1 MSLFDFG
8 NKTEAYKK
16 GVSDSSEIDAK
27 KMEEVKKA
35 VDVTVSEQAESNE
48 AIRQGFDDIYDMQDI
63 SDKEQLLGVDNS
75 VKLLD
80 LDEQDRSY
88 LMGTL
93 YSIGLNNHNLSPA
106 QKKYFNQLKGYLG
119 VENPYE
125 VDVTAVSRID
135 DFDFAKSIF
144 KVVME
149 FNYLENKSW
158 EFENSEDYVSYINQ
172 FRLNQHDKLQIKNN
186 IENLLHFGD
195 ESLGRQ
201 YVIHRDFEGKKTT
214 KENAPKVEA
223 SVDNESIKNTSD
235 DETTQSFEKVSS
247 MYLQPEAN
255 FKSVGVGVE
264 IVQKSRELLYEQL
277 TLSVEM
283 VYEFC
288 LRVGM
293 SETLDNYRDKL
304 NQYSEETKRIS
315 KEKSEAKVASGKK
328 SKTEIA
334 VRFSLLPILPLILSP
349 ALLMSM
355 KGNKKSQDA
364 YIKDLIRLNTE
375 TVDAAKILYNS
386 RKVAAKANEDQ
397 ANYLVLSDIDKA
409 IGILMTSYDQLS
421 SVDFRMGDLEED
433 ARNKTREYL
442 KIAFSDL
449 NSSEPRRPVL
459 LYTKDVEKEDS
470 GYLSQKEV
478 EGIFGKIMEYEGT
491 PDELV
496 GAIDTS
502 IGHLGKNGIVFLD
515 DSLVIREI
523 IGKPVSISYKNI
535 DGVVGKRIMAHDD
548 DGNMFET
555 DLDKD
560 YIDLKRAKE
569 ILETVKKFW
578 NFNENN

>member
-1 MSLFDFG
+1 MGLFDFG

-16 GVSDSSEIDAK
+16 GISDSSEIDAK
-27 KMEEVKKA
+27 KMEEIKQA
-35 VDVTVSEQAESNE
+35 VDVTVSEQAKSND
-48 AIRQGFDDIYDMQDI
+48 AIRQGFDDIYDMQDV
-63 SDKEQLLGVDNS
+63 SDKEQLLGIDNS

-88 LMGTL
+88 LIGTL
-93 YSIGLNNHNLSPA
+93 YSVGLDGRKLSSA

-125 VDVTAVSRID
+125 VDITAVSGID
-135 DFDFAKSIF
+135 DIDVAKCIF

-149 FNYLENKSW
+149 FNYLGDESW
-158 EFENSEDYVSYINQ
+158 AFEDSEEYVSYSNQ
-172 FRLNQHDKLQIKNN
+172 FRLNQQDKLQIKTS
-186 IENLLHFGD
+186 IEDLLHFGE

-201 YVIHRDFEGKKTT
+201 YVIHRDFGDKETT
-214 KENAPKVEA
+214 KEKESKIDTAVDSEENRNSANDEA
-223 SVDNESIKNTSD
+223 
-235 DETTQSFEKVSS
+235 TQSFEKVSS
-247 MYLQPEAN
+247 MYLQPEAK
-255 FKSVGVGVE
+255 FKNVGVGVE
-264 IVQKSRELLYEQL
+264 IVQKSRELLYDQL
-277 TLSVEM
+277 TLSVNT
-283 VYEFC
+283 VAEFC
-288 LRVGM
+288 LKVGM
-293 SETLDNYRDKL
+293 SETLGGYRDKL
-304 NQYSEETKRIS
+304 RRYAEETKRIS
-315 KEKSEAKVASGKK
+315 KEKSKANVASGKK

-334 VRFSLLPILPLILSP
+334 FKVGLLPILPLILSP

-355 KGNKKSQDA
+355 RGNKKSQSA
-364 YIKDLIRLNTE
+364 YIKDLIRLNIE
-375 TVDAAKILYNS
+375 TVDAAKTLYDS
-386 RKVAAKANEDQ
+386 RKIAAEADEEE
-397 ANYLVLSDIDKA
+397 ANYLILSDIDKT
-409 IGILMTSYDQLS
+409 IDILMTSYDQLP

-433 ARNKTREYL
+433 ARAKTREYL
-442 KIAFSDL
+442 KGAFSDF

-459 LYTKDVEKEDS
+459 LYTKNVEKRDS

-515 DSLVIREI
+515 DSLVIRDI

-535 DGVVGKRIMAHDD
+535 DGIVGKRIMAHDD

-555 DLDKD
+555 DLNED
-560 YIDLKRAKE
+560 YIDLKNAKK
-569 ILETVKKFW
+569 ILETVKKIW